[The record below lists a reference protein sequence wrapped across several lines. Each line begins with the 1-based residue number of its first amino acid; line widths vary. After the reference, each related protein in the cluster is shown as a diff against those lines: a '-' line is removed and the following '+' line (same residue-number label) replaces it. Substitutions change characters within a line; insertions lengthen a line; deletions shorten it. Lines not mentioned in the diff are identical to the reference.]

1 MIICEIVAGGT
12 GMRMGNTVPKQF
24 LMIDEQPI
32 IVRTLK
38 AFIKSG
44 IIDSYVICAPIDYLD
59 KTREILEEYNC
70 CSGDIHIVAG
80 GKCRNESVFNGCKY
94 IKSSFDISNDDI
106 ITTHD
111 AVRPF
116 ISPDVIVKNIE
127 LAKKHA
133 AVSTVVPC
141 VDTIMSSKDGSFA
154 YDIPDRDCL
163 FRVQTPQTFSFTLL
177 WDILNSASDDEL
189 LKYSDTAGL
198 AMSRGIKVA
207 LVRGEDSNIKITTPF
222 DIAVAENIC
231 ADSQP
236 V

>member
-1 MIICEIVAGGT
+1 
-12 GMRMGNTVPKQF
+12 
-24 LMIDEQPI
+24 
-32 IVRTLK
+32 
-38 AFIKSG
+38 
-44 IIDSYVICAPIDYLD
+44 
-59 KTREILEEYNC
+59 
-70 CSGDIHIVAG
+70 
-80 GKCRNESVFNGCKY
+80 
-94 IKSSFDISNDDI
+94 
-106 ITTHD
+106 
-111 AVRPF
+111 VRPF